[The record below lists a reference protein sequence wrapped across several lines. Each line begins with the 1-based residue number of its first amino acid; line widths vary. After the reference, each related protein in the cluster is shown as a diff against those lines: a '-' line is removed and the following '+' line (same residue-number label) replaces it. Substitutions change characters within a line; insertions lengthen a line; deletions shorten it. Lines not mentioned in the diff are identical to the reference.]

1 MNTATAENTKMPDSS
16 STARGSQ
23 ATCFV
28 VMGFGKKTDFET
40 GRVLDLD
47 ASYRNLIKPAVEAAG
62 LKCVRADEIR
72 HSGLIDVPMYEQLFS
87 ADVVV
92 ADLSTSNRNA
102 IYELGVRHALRPFT
116 TVIIAED
123 GIMKSPFFDLSH
135 IVIRTYRHLG
145 EDIGVSEMRR
155 FTAELTAAIKEIQ
168 SREAKLRWDSPV
180 YEFIQRLVPPS
191 VAAEAAKVPASLLP
205 GGSPPPGADAKGNSQ
220 PTSTPSG
227 TTIEPGTAYSEM
239 MRRVDEAQKKGK
251 KDGWLKA
258 KILLE
263 EVRELRKAEIAKL
276 PEERQTAKTEDPYL
290 LQRLALA
297 TYKSEYP
304 DAEAALRE
312 ARDLLALLEPQTSN
326 DTETL
331 GMWGS
336 VHKQLWQLTKD
347 RSHLDEAVRAYERGF
362 YIRNDY
368 YNGINFAF
376 LLNVR
381 AANTGDPA
389 EAIADFVQARRVRKE
404 VIEICDSWLAANLE
418 PSAGDADEVALQKYR
433 ESRYWVL
440 ATLAEAEIG
449 LGEKERAQQRLNEA
463 YAVASANWMKEATQ
477 KQLDALRPLLAASP
491 LEHLKQGPG

>member
-1 MNTATAENTKMPDSS
+1 MNISNAENAKMTDSS
-16 STARGSQ
+16 SPTANTPS
-23 ATCFV
+23 TCFV

-47 ASYRNLIKPAVEAAG
+47 ASYQNLIKPAVVAAG
-62 LKCVRADEIR
+62 YKCVRADEIT
-72 HSGLIDVPMYEQLFS
+72 HSGLIDVPMYEQLFN

-102 IYELGVRHALRPFT
+102 IYELGVRHALRPYT

-145 EDIGVSEMRR
+145 EDIGVSEMKR
-155 FTAELTAAIKEIQ
+155 FTAALTAAIKEIE
-168 SREAKLRWDSPV
+168 SKVASLRWDSPV
-180 YEFIQRLVPPS
+180 YEFLKRLTPPS
-191 VAAEAAKVPASLLP
+191 IAKEAANGSGGSLLL
-205 GGSPPPGADAKGNSQ
+205 SADADAKRNYQFTNADSPIVTEG
-220 PTSTPSG
+220 P
-227 TTIEPGTAYSEM
+227 AYSEM
-239 MRRVDEAQKKGK
+239 MRRVDEAQKKDNE
-251 KDGWLKA
+251 DGWLKA

-263 EVRELRKAEIAKL
+263 EIRELRKAEIAKL

-297 TYKSEYP
+297 TYKSQYP
-304 DAEAALRE
+304 NPEKALKQ
-312 ARDLLALLEPQTSN
+312 ARDLLVPLEPQTSN

-331 GMWGS
+331 GLWGS
-336 VHKQLWQLTKD
+336 VHKQLWELTKD
-347 RSHLDEAVRAYERGF
+347 TNHLDEAVRAYERGF

-381 AANTGDPA
+381 AANTGDPG

-404 VIEICDSWLAANLE
+404 VVEICGQWLAANPA
-418 PSAGDADEVALQKYR
+418 PSASEASEVALKKYQDAK
-433 ESRYWVL
+433 YWVL
-440 ATLAEAEIG
+440 ATLAEAHVG
-449 LGEKERAQQRLNEA
+449 LGEEEKAQDSLKEA
-463 YAVASANWMKEATQ
+463 YAAASANWMKQATQ
-477 KQLDALRPLLAASP
+477 KQLDALLPLLAASP
-491 LEHLKQGPG
+491 LTRLKQSPG

>member
-1 MNTATAENTKMPDSS
+1 
-16 STARGSQ
+16 
-23 ATCFV
+23 
-28 VMGFGKKTDFET
+28 MGFGKKTDFET

-47 ASYRNLIKPAVEAAG
+47 ASYKNLIKPAVEAAG
-62 LKCVRADEIR
+62 CKCIRADQIT
-72 HSGLIDVPMYEQLFS
+72 HSGLIDVPMYEQLFK

-102 IYELGVRHALRPFT
+102 IYELGVRHALRPYT
-116 TVIIAED
+116 TVVIAEE

-155 FTAELTAAIKEIQ
+155 FTAELTAAIQEIQ
-168 SREAKLRWDSPV
+168 NRDEGLRQDSPV
-180 YEFIQRLVPPS
+180 YKFIERLVPPS
-191 VAAEAAKVPASLLP
+191 IGEEAAKVAAS
-205 GGSPPPGADAKGNSQ
+205 SPPAGVPSPGVDAKGNSQ
-220 PTSTPSG
+220 PRGPVSG
-227 TTIEPGTAYSEM
+227 TAIEPGAAYSEM

-251 KDGWLKA
+251 RGWLKA

-263 EVRELRKAEIAKL
+263 EMRELRKAEIEKL

-297 TYKSEYP
+297 TYKSEDP
-304 DAEAALRE
+304 SAEEALRE
-312 ARDLLALLEPQTSN
+312 AGSLLALLEPQTSN

-347 RSHLDEAVRAYERGF
+347 GKHLDEAVRAYKRGF
-362 YIRNDY
+362 FIRNDY

-381 AANTGDPA
+381 AANTDDPA
-389 EAIADFVQARRVRKE
+389 EAIADFVQARRARKE
-404 VIEICDSWLAANLE
+404 VIEICDSWLAANPE
-418 PSAGDADEVALQKYR
+418 PSAIEAGEAAVQKYR
-433 ESRYWVL
+433 DSKYWVL
-440 ATLAEAEIG
+440 ATRAEAHIG
-449 LGEKERAQQRLNEA
+449 LGENEKGQQRLSEA
-463 YAVASANWMKEATQ
+463 YSVASADWMKETTQ

-491 LEHLKQGPG
+491 LEHLKQGTG

>member
-1 MNTATAENTKMPDSS
+1 MSNSI
-16 STARGSQ
+16 STTVSAQ
-23 ATCFV
+23 PTCFV

-40 GRVLDLD
+40 GRVLDLN
-47 ASYRNLIKPAVEAAG
+47 ASYQNLIKPAVEAAG
-62 LKCVRADEIR
+62 LKCIRADEIV
-72 HSGLIDVPMYEQLFS
+72 HSGLIDVPMYEQLLK

-102 IYELGVRHALRPFT
+102 IYEVGVRHALRPYT

-145 EDIGVSEMRR
+145 EDIGVNEMRR
-155 FTAELTAAIKEIQ
+155 FTAELTAAIQEIQ
-168 SREAKLRWDSPV
+168 KREPKLRWDSPV
-180 YEFIQRLVPPS
+180 YKFIEKLTPPS
-191 VAAEAAKVPASLLP
+191 IAKEDAASAPPS
-205 GGSPPPGADAKGNSQ
+205 SPPPDEPPGGPSLAGSTKAKPQ
-220 PTSTPSG
+220 PGGPTSG
-227 TTIEPGTAYSEM
+227 TTIEGGTAYSEM

-251 KDGWLKA
+251 AGWLKA
-258 KILLE
+258 KMLLE
-263 EVRELRKAEIAKL
+263 EMRELRKAQIAEL
-276 PEERQTAKTEDPYL
+276 PKERQTAKAEEPYL

-297 TYKSEYP
+297 TYKSQYP
-304 DAEAALRE
+304 NAEEALKE

-376 LLNVR
+376 LLNIR
-381 AANTGDPA
+381 AANTDDPA
-389 EAIADFVQARRVRKE
+389 EAIADFIQARRVRKE
-404 VIEICDSWLAANLE
+404 VIAICERWLAANLE
-418 PSAGDADEVALQKYR
+418 PTGSEASEVALKKYL
-433 ESRYWVL
+433 ESKYWVL
-440 ATLAEAEIG
+440 ATLAEADVG
-449 LGEKERAQQRLNEA
+449 LGENEKGQQRLDQA
-463 YAVASANWMKEATQ
+463 YAVASADWMKETTQ
-477 KQLDALRPLLAASP
+477 RQLDELRPLLAVSP
-491 LEHLKQGPG
+491 LEHLKQGHALG